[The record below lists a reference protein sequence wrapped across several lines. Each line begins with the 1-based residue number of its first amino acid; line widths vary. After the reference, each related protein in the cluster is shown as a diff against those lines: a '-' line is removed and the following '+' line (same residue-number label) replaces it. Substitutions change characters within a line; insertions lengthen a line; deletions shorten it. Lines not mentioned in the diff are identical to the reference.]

1 MSLGQDGPRPTRTR
15 LPEGEGHTGGT
26 HRAQPR
32 RALFTVVGIV
42 VLLVAALAFAN
53 RGDHPSSARGSG
65 AGSGGSASGS
75 EAGSD
80 SGSGSGPGRHSAAP
94 TDPTGVKPVTGK
106 GAAGI
111 PSGFAHSDQGA
122 QSAAAN
128 YAVALGSAD
137 MFDAGRRHGI
147 VSALYDPAVSAGL
160 QKRLDS
166 AYAGD
171 ALKNLGLNPDGTAPA
186 GLTFV
191 SRTVPIGTKVLADG
205 ATADAKTVEVWCTDL
220 IGLAGTGSTKPV
232 STAWF
237 TITEKLVWSHGDWK
251 IHSSSQKDGP
261 APVAADTQAA
271 SAAAIAGAIR
281 DYGGFTYAR

>member
-1 MSLGQDGPRPTRTR
+1 V
-15 LPEGEGHTGGT
+15 
-26 HRAQPR
+26 
-32 RALFTVVGIV
+32 LFTMVGIV

-53 RGDHPSSARGSG
+53 RGDHPS
-65 AGSGGSASGS
+65 
-75 EAGSD
+75 AGSD
-80 SGSGSGPGRHSAAP
+80 SMGSPGSGSSAGTDPGSSGSGSGSGSGKHAAAP

-106 GAAGI
+106 GNTGI
-111 PSGFAHSDQGA
+111 PAGFAHSDQGA

-128 YAVALGSAD
+128 YAVALGSTD
-137 MFDAGRRHGI
+137 MFDAARRHGI
-147 VSALYDPAVSAGL
+147 VTALYDPAVSAAL
-160 QKRLDS
+160 QTQLDA
-166 AYAGD
+166 AYAGN
-171 ALKNLGLNPDGTAPA
+171 ALKNLGLNPDGSAPA

-191 SRTVPIGTKVLADG
+191 SRTVPIGTKVLPAG
-205 ATADAKTVEVWCTDL
+205 ATADARTVEVWCTDL
-220 IGLAGTGSTKPV
+220 VGLAGTGSTKPV

-271 SAAAIAGAIR
+271 SAAEIAGAIR

>member
-53 RGDHPSSARGSG
+53 RGDHPSSARGDGGSPA
-65 AGSGGSASGS
+65 AGSGSGTDS
-75 EAGSD
+75 R
-80 SGSGSGPGRHSAAP
+80 SGSGSGKHSAAP
-94 TDPTGVKPVTGK
+94 TDPTGVAPVAGK

-137 MFDAGRRHGI
+137 MFDATRRHGI

-160 QKRLDS
+160 QKQLDA

-171 ALKNLGLNPDGTAPA
+171 ALKSLGLNPDGTAPA

-191 SRTVPIGTKVLADG
+191 SRTVPIGTKVLPAG

-237 TITEKLVWSHGDWK
+237 TITEQLVWSHGDWK

-261 APVAADTQAA
+261 APVAADTRAA
-271 SAAAIAGAIR
+271 SATSIAAAIR